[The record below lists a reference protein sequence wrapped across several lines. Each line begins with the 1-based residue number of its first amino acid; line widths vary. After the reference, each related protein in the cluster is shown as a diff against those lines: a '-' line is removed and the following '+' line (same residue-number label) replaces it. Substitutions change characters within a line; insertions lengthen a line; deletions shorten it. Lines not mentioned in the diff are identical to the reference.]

1 MEVNAEE
8 AIGEGMRRGG
18 DLGALLA
25 FGPDLTIAEWSKL
38 LGWSHYRVRKTA
50 KALGVETRG
59 MRWRR
64 DKRERDALEQC
75 ERLTAAIG
83 DALEHLATGDHAKA
97 RRVLRAVIRPG

>member
-1 MEVNAEE
+1 MNAEE

-18 DLGALLA
+18 NLGALLA
-25 FGPDLTIAEWSKL
+25 LGPDLTIAEWSKR
-38 LGWSHYRVRKTA
+38 LGWSHYRVRKAA

-64 DKRERDALEQC
+64 DKREREAVEEC